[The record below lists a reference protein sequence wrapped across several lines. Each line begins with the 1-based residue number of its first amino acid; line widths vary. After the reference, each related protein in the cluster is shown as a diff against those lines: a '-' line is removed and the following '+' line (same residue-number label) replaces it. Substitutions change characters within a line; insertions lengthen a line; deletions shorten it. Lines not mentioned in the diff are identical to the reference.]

1 MACLCELNLDKQTF
15 IIIITSIIWAMN
27 FRFSFKNINYHM
39 DHGNYYSLKYDP
51 FLILIK
57 NILCIFYLLIYFI
70 ERRINQI
77 DKKKN
82 HKIGKSN
89 DPLNLKGFDKI
100 LKKEEEDLDTKL
112 YKIQRKIF
120 FGLKVALL
128 IIIIYFSEEIYF
140 IIANN
145 HVLDRTLCSIR
156 NVSALLAIL
165 IFSAILFR
173 KKIDK
178 TQIKNYLI
186 YKKHQIFP
194 LIIIFILS
202 MFLLLYNYIIIERFK
217 YIYNIN
223 LLFYMICFLLMGVEL
238 IIIKYLIDEL
248 CINKFLILG
257 IKGLLGTIV
266 FSIINIS
273 INEKELYNFFE
284 MLLSYQYDLEIEQFN
299 LTFKSFYVITYII
312 LQYLKIIVVTKFNE
326 IHFLSTVM
334 ITDIIFFPFYCI
346 ERFVVQRFNIST
358 VDTFF
363 INVFIGMI
371 NTILMLIFNEILE
384 LNFCELNKYLKKNI
398 IKRVA
403 QENINLYTIE
413 EDDSDNTDSNE
424 NSITENN
431 SSRFNSQFSLN
442 EKYI

>member
-1 MACLCELNLDKQTF
+1 
-15 IIIITSIIWAMN
+15 
-27 FRFSFKNINYHM
+27 
-39 DHGNYYSLKYDP
+39 
-51 FLILIK
+51 
-57 NILCIFYLLIYFI
+57 
-70 ERRINQI
+70 
-77 DKKKN
+77 
-82 HKIGKSN
+82 
-89 DPLNLKGFDKI
+89 
-100 LKKEEEDLDTKL
+100 
-112 YKIQRKIF
+112 
-120 FGLKVALL
+120 
-128 IIIIYFSEEIYF
+128 
-140 IIANN
+140 
-145 HVLDRTLCSIR
+145 
-156 NVSALLAIL
+156 
-165 IFSAILFR
+165 
-173 KKIDK
+173 
-178 TQIKNYLI
+178 
-186 YKKHQIFP
+186 
-194 LIIIFILS
+194 
-202 MFLLLYNYIIIERFK
+202 
-217 YIYNIN
+217 
-223 LLFYMICFLLMGVEL
+223 
-238 IIIKYLIDEL
+238 
-248 CINKFLILG
+248 
-257 IKGLLGTIV
+257 
-266 FSIINIS
+266 
-273 INEKELYNFFE
+273 